1 MARRAAAARDPM
13 GSLFFTWVKNK
24 ALSLP
29 GPPRFW
35 ECNKEREDTMKKKLS
50 ALLLGLALT
59 LVLLTVTAWAAE
71 LPKPTLGEN
80 SNIDSGIKVKFV
92 CNDFSWHTAFL
103 DLSADYARI
112 ESTTGGGTNL
122 VINPDTA
129 LHAYYVQHGVNGPHM
144 IADGV
149 VDTISLTWDDSAKQW
164 KSASEQP
171 LTIHMNCIPF
181 PDEAGLQSL
190 LGQVT
195 LQCTHDSSHTERFD
209 ILHSSYS
216 YIRDTLSYNNGVFSR
231 QVSIT
236 LKYYLENINELDKYT
251 SKNIY
256 HIIADDTKEIQL
268 TLQYDVAKDEWS
280 SSSGNPPLVFN
291 MTCEKPA
298 LPDFDYSKLSVK
310 LSNAGTYQDCGT
322 IPLDKSLIDWD
333 HSGYDWNSSERFW
346 FYELAINSE
355 KLLADYNA
363 QHNTNYL
370 LVRDGTIWSRYYADT
385 KTWDI
390 GKYAY
395 FTVAPAPSVN
405 DLGLTANVACKDS
418 KHTLKSFT
426 LSDNQLTFTPVW
438 NEKGHCYEYRVS
450 LTDAAASDFV
460 KRYNI
465 DIGTNHTKQSV
476 TYVTMCWDDGDGG
489 VSMLSLENG
498 IAVQA
503 ETEPPRE
510 GWQLTGPKIITVT
523 AACTSGGTHT
533 GPAKNPYQQETTVT
547 SAKTFDGG
555 VALYAG
561 LTLLSLTGTAL
572 TVRRKER

>member
-1 MARRAAAARDPM
+1 
-13 GSLFFTWVKNK
+13 
-24 ALSLP
+24 
-29 GPPRFW
+29 
-35 ECNKEREDTMKKKLS
+35 MKKKLS
-50 ALLLGLALT
+50 ALLLGLVLT

-71 LPKPTLGEN
+71 PRTPTLN
-80 SNIDSGIKVKFV
+80 DVDPTIQVKFV
-92 CNDFSWHTAFL
+92 CKDYKSLHTHFL

-112 ESTTGGGTNL
+112 EPNGEGWNL
-122 VINPDTA
+122 VINRAAA
-129 LHAYYVQHGVNGPHM
+129 LRAYYVQHGDNGPHE
-144 IADGV
+144 IIDGV
-149 VDTISLTWDDSAKQW
+149 VDTIPLTWDDSSRQW
-164 KSASEQP
+164 KNKSEQT
-171 LTIHMNCIPF
+171 LTIPINCILF
-181 PDEAGLQSL
+181 PDETGLQSL

-209 ILHSSYS
+209 ILHSSYGYPSSVS
-216 YIRDTLSYNNGVFSR
+216 YEHGVFTR
-231 QVSIT
+231 QVRIKLEDY
-236 LKYYLENINELDKYT
+236 LKNINELNKYAA
-251 SKNIY
+251 SDIH
-256 HIIADDTKEIQL
+256 HIIADGPDKIDL
-268 TLQYDVAKDEWS
+268 TLQYDVATDKWS
-280 SSSGNPPLVFN
+280 ISSGNSPLVFKV
-291 MTCEKPA
+291 TCEKPA

-322 IPLDKSLIDWD
+322 IPLNESLIDWD
-333 HSGYDWNSSERFW
+333 HSGYGWNSSEEFW
-346 FYELAINSE
+346 SYDLAIKSE

-370 LVRDGTIWSRYYADT
+370 LVRDGTIWSEYKADT

-390 GKYAY
+390 SESAY

-426 LSDNQLTFTPVW
+426 LDDNNQLTFTRVW

-450 LTDAAASDFV
+450 LTDAAASGFV
-460 KRYNI
+460 KQYNI

-489 VSMLSLENG
+489 VSMLSLENSA
-498 IAVQA
+498 AVQA
-503 ETEPPRE
+503 ETVPPKK
-510 GWQLTGPKIITVT
+510 GWNLTSKIITVT

-533 GPAKNPYQQETTVT
+533 GPAKNPYKPETTVT

>member
-1 MARRAAAARDPM
+1 
-13 GSLFFTWVKNK
+13 
-24 ALSLP
+24 
-29 GPPRFW
+29 
-35 ECNKEREDTMKKKLS
+35 MKKKLS

-59 LVLLTVTAWAAE
+59 LVLLTVTAWASE
-71 LPKPTLGEN
+71 SRTPPPPTFGES
-80 SNIDSGIKVKFV
+80 SNIDSSITVKFV
-92 CNDFSWHTAFL
+92 CNSSRHPDSL
-103 DLSADYARI
+103 GLSADYARI
-112 ESTTGGGTNL
+112 EPNGEGWNL
-122 VINPDTA
+122 VIDRTKA
-129 LHAYYVQHGVNGPHM
+129 LHAYYAQYGNNSGPHKI
-144 IADGV
+144 IAGV
-149 VDTISLTWDDSAKQW
+149 VDTIPLTWDDSANQW
-164 KSASEQP
+164 KSASEQA
-171 LTIHMNCIPF
+171 LTIPMNCVTSPN
-181 PDEAGLQSL
+181 ASGLQSL

-195 LQCTHDSSHTERFD
+195 LQCANHTERFD
-209 ILHSSYS
+209 ISNINYHYPSSVS
-216 YIRDTLSYNNGVFSR
+216 YENGVFSR
-231 QVSIT
+231 QVRIT
-236 LKYYLENINELDKYT
+236 LKYYLEDINKLEKYT

-256 HIIADDTKEIQL
+256 HIIADNTEEIAL
-268 TLQYDVAKDEWS
+268 TLQYDEQKGDWVVSTPFEKGS
-280 SSSGNPPLVFN
+280 LVFN
-291 MTCEKPA
+291 VTCEKPA
-298 LPDFDYSKLSVK
+298 LPAFDYSKLSVK

-322 IPLDKSLIDWD
+322 IPLNENLIDWD
-333 HSGYDWNSSERFW
+333 HSGYGWHSDGFW
-346 FYELAINSE
+346 FYELAIKSE

-363 QHNTNYL
+363 KNGTNYL
-370 LVRDGTIWSRYYADT
+370 LVRDGTIWSRYYADS

-498 IAVQA
+498 IAVQT

>member
-1 MARRAAAARDPM
+1 
-13 GSLFFTWVKNK
+13 
-24 ALSLP
+24 
-29 GPPRFW
+29 
-35 ECNKEREDTMKKKLS
+35 MKKKLS

-59 LVLLTVTAWAAE
+59 LVLLTVTAWASE

-80 SNIDSGIKVKFV
+80 SNIDSGIKVKFD
-92 CNDFSWHTAFL
+92 CKDFSWHTASL
-103 DLSADYARI
+103 DLSADYAHA
-112 ESTTGGGTNL
+112 EQSDEGGWDL
-122 VINPDTA
+122 VIDRAKA
-129 LHAYYVQHGVNGPHM
+129 LRAYYVQHGDNGPHE
-144 IADGV
+144 IIDGV
-149 VDTISLTWDDSAKQW
+149 VDTIPLIWDNSTRQW
-164 KSASEQP
+164 KNNSEQT
-171 LTIHMNCIPF
+171 LTIPINCIPF
-181 PDEAGLQSL
+181 PDETGLQKL

-195 LQCTHDSSHTERFD
+195 LQCTHDSSHTDHFN
-209 ILHSSYS
+209 ILHSSYTPSRIS
-216 YIRDTLSYNNGVFSR
+216 YKNGVFSR
-231 QVSIT
+231 QVRIT
-236 LKYYLENINELDKYT
+236 LEYYLEDINKLSKYT
-251 SKNIY
+251 ANNIH
-256 HIIADDTKEIQL
+256 HIIADGPDKIDL

-280 SSSGNPPLVFN
+280 SSSGNPSLVFN
-291 MTCEKPA
+291 VTCKKPA
-298 LPDFDYSKLSVK
+298 LPAFDYSKLSVK

-322 IPLDKSLIDWD
+322 IPLNENLIDWD
-333 HSGYDWNSSERFW
+333 HSGYGWNSSEGFW
-346 FYELAINSE
+346 SYELAINAE

-363 QHNTNYL
+363 KNGTNYL
-370 LVRDGTIWSRYYADT
+370 LFRDGTIWSRYYADS

-476 TYVTMCWDDGDGG
+476 TYVTVCWDDGDGG
-489 VSMLSLENG
+489 VSMLSLENSA
-498 IAVQA
+498 AVQA

>member
-1 MARRAAAARDPM
+1 
-13 GSLFFTWVKNK
+13 
-24 ALSLP
+24 
-29 GPPRFW
+29 
-35 ECNKEREDTMKKKLS
+35 MKKKPS

-59 LVLLTVTAWAAE
+59 LVLLTVTAWASE
-71 LPKPTLGEN
+71 SRTPPSPTSGEN
-80 SNIDSGIKVKFV
+80 SNIDSSIQVKFV
-92 CNDFSWHTAFL
+92 CNDFSWHTASL
-103 DLSADYARI
+103 DLSADYAQLKTSG
-112 ESTTGGGTNL
+112 EGWDL
-122 VINPDTA
+122 VINPAKA
-129 LHAYYVQHGVNGPHM
+129 LRAYYAQHGVNGPHR

-149 VDTISLTWDDSAKQW
+149 VDTIPLTWDDSAKQW
-164 KSASEQP
+164 KNTSGQA
-171 LTIHMNCIPF
+171 LTIPMNCAMS
-181 PDEAGLQSL
+181 PDASGLQSL

-195 LQCTHDSSHTERFD
+195 LQCANHTERFD
-209 ILHSSYS
+209 ISNASYRYPSSVS
-216 YIRDTLSYNNGVFSR
+216 YENGVFTR
-231 QVSIT
+231 QVRIT
-236 LKYYLENINELDKYT
+236 LEYYLEDINKLDKYT

-256 HIIADDTKEIQL
+256 HIIADNTEEIAL
-268 TLQYDVAKDEWS
+268 TLQYDEQKGDWFVSTPFEKGS
-280 SSSGNPPLVFN
+280 LVFKV
-291 MTCEKPA
+291 TCETPA
-298 LPDFDYSKLSVK
+298 LPVYNKLSVK
-310 LSNAGTYQDCGT
+310 LRPAGTNDEYIMQ
-322 IPLDKSLIDWD
+322 LDKDLIDWD
-333 HSGYDWNSSERFW
+333 HSGYGWNSSGGFW
-346 FYELAINSE
+346 SYDLAIKSE

-363 QHNTNYL
+363 KNGTNYL

-390 GKYAY
+390 RESAY
-395 FTVAPAPSVN
+395 FTVAPVPSVS

-476 TYVTMCWDDGDGG
+476 TPVTMYWDNSGTVI
-489 VSMLSLENG
+489 VSSLENG
-498 IAVQA
+498 VAVQA
-503 ETEPPRE
+503 EIVPPQK
-510 GWQLTGPKIITVT
+510 GWNLTSQVITVT

-533 GPAKNPYQQETTVT
+533 GPAKNPYKPETTVT

>member
-1 MARRAAAARDPM
+1 
-13 GSLFFTWVKNK
+13 
-24 ALSLP
+24 
-29 GPPRFW
+29 
-35 ECNKEREDTMKKKLS
+35 MKKKLS

-59 LVLLTVTAWAAE
+59 LVLLTVTAWASE
-71 LPKPTLGEN
+71 SRTPPPPTFGES
-80 SNIDSGIKVKFV
+80 SNIDSSIKVKFV
-92 CNDFSWHTAFL
+92 CKDYNSLHTHFL
-103 DLSADYARI
+103 DLSADYANLRPNG
-112 ESTTGGGTNL
+112 EGWDL
-122 VINPDTA
+122 VIDPAKA
-129 LHAYYVQHGVNGPHM
+129 LHAYYAQYGNNSGPHKI
-144 IADGV
+144 IAGV
-149 VDTISLTWDDSAKQW
+149 VDTIPLTWDDSTNQW
-164 KSASEQP
+164 KSASEQA
-171 LTIHMNCIPF
+171 LTIPMNCVTS
-181 PDEAGLQSL
+181 PDASGLQSL

-195 LQCTHDSSHTERFD
+195 LQCANHTERFD
-209 ILHSSYS
+209 ISNTNYRYPSSVS
-216 YIRDTLSYNNGVFSR
+216 YENGVFSR
-231 QVSIT
+231 QVRIT
-236 LKYYLENINELDKYT
+236 LEYYLKDINKLEKYT
-251 SKNIY
+251 SKNIH
-256 HIIADDTKEIQL
+256 HIIADGPDKIDL
-268 TLQYDVAKDEWS
+268 TLQYDETEGKWVVSPTSPEK
-280 SSSGNPPLVFN
+280 GPLVFN
-291 MTCEKPA
+291 VTCEKPA
-298 LPDFDYSKLSVK
+298 LPAFDYSKLSVK

-322 IPLDKSLIDWD
+322 IPLNENLIDRD
-333 HSGYDWNSSERFW
+333 HSGYGWNSSEGFW
-346 FYELAINSE
+346 SYELAINAE

-363 QHNTNYL
+363 KNGTNYL
-370 LVRDGTIWSRYYADT
+370 LFRDGTIWSRYYADS

-395 FTVAPAPSVN
+395 FTVDPAPSVN

-476 TYVTMCWDDGDGG
+476 TYVTVCWDDGDGG
-489 VSMLSLENG
+489 VSMLSLENSA
-498 IAVQA
+498 AVQA